1 MEKENLDAIIE
12 KLDSIEKSIAAS
24 AVLTALSIKQANDP
38 NIRGEIPLPNTES
51 VMKQF
56 RKIRHDIT

>member
-1 MEKENLDAIIE
+1 MDKNQFETLIE